1 MALRSDTGPLAHV
14 PLWIL
19 ESSVHHGAIRLY
31 AFLSAK
37 WCDREGLANP
47 SRSELATALNCSTD
61 SIDRWAKQLVSVGAL
76 SIQKQKIKAD
86 QYIENLYLLK
96 LFNQRGSRTHAARV
110 AASVQLPQNGK
121 LLQDIELE
129 KTAQAA
135 SSEEYVL
142 LGTGTS
148 TKKGNKTFPRFEA
161 FWSRYPRKIGK
172 ATALKVW
179 NSKKFQV
186 EQNTQL
192 YQVIMDGLT
201 TYLKVWHDE
210 ATEDQYICHP
220 VRFLKER
227 RWEDEPTVSHQP
239 KLTKSTITMMGATE
253 RFLERHRKEG

>member
-1 MALRSDTGPLAHV
+1 LT
-14 PLWIL
+14 
-19 ESSVHHGAIRLY
+19 
-31 AFLSAK
+31 
-37 WCDREGLANP
+37 
-47 SRSELATALNCSTD
+47 
-61 SIDRWAKQLVSVGAL
+61 
-76 SIQKQKIKAD
+76 
-86 QYIENLYLLK
+86 
-96 LFNQRGSRTHAARV
+96 
-110 AASVQLPQNGK
+110 
-121 LLQDIELE
+121 
-129 KTAQAA
+129 
-135 SSEEYVL
+135 EECVL
-142 LGTGTS
+142 LSTSTSTS
-148 TKKGNKTFPRFEA
+148 TKKEKTFPRFES

-239 KLTKSTITMMGATE
+239 KLTKSTITMIDATE
-253 RFLERHRKEG
+253 RFLERHRKER